1 MSINLTNKDILILEI
16 DYRENSILS
25 LLNPDLPIKV
35 SDTIY
40 EKGDIL
46 YKICNLDIGDFIF
59 KKADQVYYIIERKT
73 FKDLCSSIKDS
84 RMNEQRERLKQ
95 SNCEIIY
102 ILEGNKNVPKIY
114 NIPVSTINS
123 AIQNLI
129 FKHKFSVI
137 TSENENDTICNLNLL
152 YKKLKD
158 DSFTTSTTPIIIK
171 KADTINKNIFVNQL
185 AVIPG
190 VSLNIAQKIKEK
202 YSCMNDLV
210 IKFVEQELL
219 LSEIQVTEKRKLGKN
234 LSKKIHD
241 SLFNNN

>member
-1 MSINLTNKDILILEI
+1 MTNKSLILEI
-16 DYRENSILS
+16 DYRESSILK
-25 LLNPDLPIKV
+25 LLNSELPIKV

-40 EKGDIL
+40 EKDEIL
-46 YKICNLDIGDFIF
+46 YKISNLDVGDFIF
-59 KKADQVYYIIERKT
+59 KKDDKVFFIIERKT

-95 SNCEIIY
+95 SNCNIIY

-114 NIPVSTINS
+114 NIPISTINS

-129 FKHKFSVI
+129 FKHNFVVI
-137 TSENENDTICNLNLL
+137 TSENENDTICNLKLL

-158 DSFTTSTTPIIIK
+158 DTFLKPTAPTIIK
-171 KADTINKNIFVNQL
+171 KADTINKNVFVNQL

-190 VSLNIAQKIKEK
+190 VSLNIAQKIKEQ

-210 IKFVEQELL
+210 VKFVEHELL
-219 LSEIQVTEKRKLGKN
+219 LSEINITEKRKLGKN

-241 SLFNNN
+241 SLFKL

>member
-1 MSINLTNKDILILEI
+1 MTTNPTPITNLILEI
-16 DYRENSILS
+16 DYRESCIIK
-25 LLNPDLPIKV
+25 LLNPKLQIKV

-40 EKGDIL
+40 KTGDLL
-46 YKICNLDIGDFIF
+46 YKICNLDVGDFIF
-59 KKADQVYYIIERKT
+59 KRENQVYYIIERKT
-73 FKDLCSSIKDS
+73 FKDLCSSIKDN

-129 FKHKFSVI
+129 FKHCFAVI
-137 TSENENDTICNLNLL
+137 TSENETDTICNLNLL
-152 YKKLKD
+152 YKKLQD
-158 DSFTTSTTPIIIK
+158 NTFSTPTTPNIIK
-171 KADTINKNIFVNQL
+171 KADTINKNVFVNQL

-190 VSLNIAQKIKEK
+190 VSLNIAQKIKEQ

-210 IKFVEQELL
+210 VKFVENELL
-219 LSEIQVTEKRKLGKN
+219 LSEIQITEKRKLGKN

-241 SLFNNN
+241 SLFKL

>member
-1 MSINLTNKDILILEI
+1 MSTSTESLVLEI
-16 DYRENSILS
+16 DYRESFILQ
-25 LLNPDLPIKV
+25 LLNPQLPIKV
-35 SDTIY
+35 SDTIN
-40 EKGDIL
+40 KSGDIV
-46 YKICNLDIGDFIF
+46 YKICNLDVGDFIF
-59 KKADQVYYIIERKT
+59 KKGDQVFFIIERKT
-73 FKDLCSSIKDS
+73 FKDLCSSIKDN
-84 RMNEQRERLKQ
+84 RMGEQRDRLKQ
-95 SNCEIIY
+95 SNCNIIY

-129 FKHKFSVI
+129 FKHHFAVI

-158 DSFTTSTTPIIIK
+158 DSFSESTTPIIIK
-171 KADTINKNIFVNQL
+171 KADTINKNVFVNQL

-190 VSLNIAQKIKEK
+190 VSLNIAQKIKEQ

-210 IKFVEQELL
+210 SKFVNNELL

-234 LSKKIHD
+234 LSKKIHE
-241 SLFNNN
+241 SLFKQTL